1 SISSLPALKCLHA
14 VVLKEGLAHRL
25 PLATKLLSLAVS
37 LSPAVDYARK
47 LFDAAPRRDSFMW
60 NTLLRAYADL
70 GPCEEVPVLYRQMHR
85 DGLSPD
91 PFTFPFVVRSCAVVS
106 ALREGKQA
114 HCNAIKH
121 GFGSN
126 AFLQSALVTMY
137 AQNGVISDSALVFG
151 EMAFRN
157 IVSWTSMIAGYV
169 QNSVFGKALGV
180 FRWMLDSGTQPNEVT
195 LVSVL
200 PALRGSECLT
210 SGMSIH
216 GFVIKLGFDSHL
228 SLANALI
235 AVYGRCGGTSVARY
249 LFDGMPARDS
259 VSWSTMIA
267 MYEQSSEGIN
277 AIKLFRRMLTEK
289 VAPSSVTLVSV
300 ISACAAS
307 GDLETGK
314 WVHGFARNRGLDA
327 DVRVGNALLDMYGK
341 CGSVDAARD
350 VFEKLAW
357 KGGVVSWS
365 AMIRAYAAHGQVEAA
380 MQLFARMRYE
390 GVRPNSFT
398 YTSVLAACSHS
409 GLVEEGMN
417 HFESMREYG
426 LTPTLE
432 HCACLVD
439 LLGRAGSLVDAYEFV
454 KRMPSEPDVGVWGA
468 LLGACRIHGDVN
480 LAESIWEELFRLG
493 CSSVTLYVL
502 MANIYAEAGRWEDA
516 ARVRDMMRGME
527 LRKDPACNLRPLLL
541 SLESYFRSYTKMIA
555 SEQVIENG
563 YWVFLDMA
571 SGRYLWRA
579 MRERASSTDR
589 LVAIALGL
597 LAVLSPLYVNRKTTV
612 KPDDEDDGSGA
623 LLSLWLPL
631 ALILLVVIINLAW
644 FVERRIVRLDPY
656 WIHRFGGSSCGIMI
670 LLLVLG

>member
-1 SISSLPALKCLHA
+1 MFSSVLYSYLYYICIYVRDLWCGLYEPRIYNLWTNSYKRLKPDARATLKARRMLGTSVPYRRLSDSISSLPALKCLHA

-527 LRKDPACNLRPLLL
+527 LRKDPACSSVNADKRSHRDRGRPL
-541 SLESYFRSYTKMIA
+541 TNK
-555 SEQVIENG
+555 
-563 YWVFLDMA
+563 
-571 SGRYLWRA
+571 
-579 MRERASSTDR
+579 
-589 LVAIALGL
+589 
-597 LAVLSPLYVNRKTTV
+597 
-612 KPDDEDDGSGA
+612 
-623 LLSLWLPL
+623 
-631 ALILLVVIINLAW
+631 
-644 FVERRIVRLDPY
+644 RRICDARC
-656 WIHRFGGSSCGIMI
+656 R
-670 LLLVLG
+670 